1 MQYELLIN
9 NYNEGEHKD
18 KTNRLS
24 FMKFIRFLYCCFSV
38 MLLIGF
44 SCITNGNRGIGFL
57 LFSFFPS
64 FFYLY
69 MFKKKIQREISF
81 VHVIEM
87 VLYGS
92 IISVIFASVLE
103 YVLSFY
109 FFYFS
114 TMCFT
119 NEVKR
124 SLYFVYSIIVFFY
137 FFFII
142 AYVEEFSKII
152 PMLFVYINISH
163 YKNEYKELPLVN
175 ESHILEDPNYE
186 EGENVQEYK
195 RTNLQYIIVNDELEY
210 IFFSLCCSA
219 GFSSTENLFYSTQTT
234 KDNFFCIIILR
245 NLICVLFHMCCTGIS
260 SYNIYNYVNHKYKN
274 GCFLRCVYILGS
286 LFSSSLFHAV
296 YDYTIYFSS
305 MNIPSYQI
313 IFLKILF
320 TYSFISIL
328 LMFFFSVIRN
338 MI

>member
-9 NYNEGEHKD
+9 NYNEDEHKD
-18 KTNRLS
+18 NTDRLS

-69 MFKKKIQREISF
+69 MLEKIRMRLLTYFPFFKKIQREISF

-124 SLYFVYSIIVFFY
+124 SLYFAYSII
-137 FFFII
+137 
-142 AYVEEFSKII
+142 II
-152 PMLFVYINISH
+152 PMLFVYINIPH

-186 EGENVQEYK
+186 EGENVQEYR
-195 RTNLQYIIVNDELEY
+195 RTKLQYIIVNDELEY
-210 IFFSLCCSA
+210 IFFSLCSSA
-219 GFSSTENLFYSTQTT
+219 GLSLHFHFILF
-234 KDNFFCIIILR
+234 FFIYGIFFGGVVFQVLR
-245 NLICVLFHMCCTGIS
+245 
-260 SYNIYNYVNHKYKN
+260 
-274 GCFLRCVYILGS
+274 
-286 LFSSSLFHAV
+286 
-296 YDYTIYFSS
+296 IYFIQRKLPRTTFFKFN
-305 MNIPSYQI
+305 MCAISYVLHGY
-313 IFLKILF
+313 FIL
-320 TYSFISIL
+320 
-328 LMFFFSVIRN
+328 
-338 MI
+338 